1 MEDDLPL
8 VDFDATWTAEP
19 GSALRWVATA
29 GATRGARLGWDL
41 FPGASTIAAL
51 TLYPRVEATG
61 SIARRFIA
69 AEPLLEEGLSLA
81 LAFVD
86 AAGIKAALLTRR

>member
-1 MEDDLPL
+1 MA
-8 VDFDATWTAEP
+8 V
-19 GSALRWVATA
+19 
-29 GATRGARLGWDL
+29 
-41 FPGASTIAAL
+41 L

-81 LAFVD
+81 VAFVD
-86 AAGIKAALLTRR
+86 AAGIKAALVTH